1 MAESHVISALVDKR
15 SELAGLIQHYQQ
27 EINRLSGD
35 LEHIDAA
42 IKLFNPEYDLR
53 TISAKAH
60 RERNKYFKPGEL
72 GRLILDILRNSQK
85 PMTSRQIAC
94 AVLYAKSLEQNTKN
108 VERFQTRA
116 LDTLRKQVASGVVVN
131 EVFDDVRVW
140 RVAS

>member
-15 SELAGLIQHYQQ
+15 SELAGLIRHYQE
-27 EINRLSGD
+27 EINRLTGD
-35 LEHIDAA
+35 LQHVDAT
-42 IKLFNPEYDLR
+42 IKLFKPDFDLR
-53 TISAKAH
+53 TIPAKAH
-60 RERNKYFKPGEL
+60 RERNQYFKPGEL
-72 GRLILDILRNSQK
+72 GRLILDILRTAQE

-94 AVLYAKSLEQNTKN
+94 AVLDAKSLEQNTKN

>member
-27 EINRLSGD
+27 EINRISGD
-35 LEHIDAA
+35 LGHIDAA

-60 RERNKYFKPGEL
+60 RERNQYFKPGEL
-72 GRLILDILRNSQK
+72 GRLILDILRNASE

-94 AVLYAKSLEQNTKN
+94 SVLDAKSLEQNTKN
-108 VERFQTRA
+108 VERFQIRA
-116 LDTLRKQVASGVVVN
+116 LDTLRKQAASGVVVN